1 MKKLAIVAVAAF
13 VCIGTTPV
21 SAQSYAGVY
30 GTGNIAPNVTAD
42 NPSGSFQYPYSA
54 ESGLSALA
62 QAPAS
67 KALAQQGA
75 KGIRH
80 RNQSELARSRF
91 KYDRDAGQHGITPHY
106 YRPYYYGHYGYY
118 GPWPP

>member
-1 MKKLAIVAVAAF
+1 MLRHLDGVAMKKLAIVAVAAF
-13 VCIGTTPV
+13 VCIT
-21 SAQSYAGVY
+21 
-30 GTGNIAPNVTAD
+30 
-42 NPSGSFQYPYSA
+42 YSA
-54 ESGLSALA
+54 ESGLSAVA

-67 KALAQQGA
+67 RALAQQDT

-80 RNQSELARSRF
+80 RNQSELARPRF

>member
-1 MKKLAIVAVAAF
+1 MIKSSVVVAAAL
-13 VCIGTTPV
+13 VCMGALPA

-30 GTGNIAPNVTAD
+30 GTGNIA
-42 NPSGSFQYPYSA
+42 
-54 ESGLSALA
+54 

-67 KALAQQGA
+67 KARAQVG
-75 KGIRH
+75 
-80 RNQSELARSRF
+80 RNQSEVRRF
-91 KYDRDAGQHGITPHY
+91 KYDRDAGQHGITPYY